1 MIRKTAWRSPDGVSA
16 IYVLSVSAMAE
27 DLVRVTGLEPARLS
41 AQEPNGSVTLLH
53 YFSSVILLRPIASVE
68 ALWRSAEV
76 AGGSTPRT
84 PSPIRPPLN
93 PIIVR

>member
-1 MIRKTAWRSPDGVSA
+1 MRGKTIRVPEKLRRETARGGSP
-16 IYVLSVSAMAE
+16 
-27 DLVRVTGLEPARLS
+27 LVRMTGLEPAHLS
-41 AQEPNGSVTLLH
+41 VLEPNGSVTLLH